1 MKHTILKLWAF
12 TKNRRQT
19 LLKALA
25 FSFVRSAMGVT
36 QLLALMA
43 TVSVLLGGLTVK
55 QGIIRVAVYTVICI
69 AGSFATSY
77 FEQIHSLESGMYS
90 TADCRT
96 EVARRMRRVPL
107 GYFRR
112 SSSEK
117 LIATLTSTLGSVEM
131 ASTMS
136 MVGIV
141 SGLFNAAA
149 MWIFMMI
156 YDWRMGLIMGA
167 GIIAYLLIV
176 SMQMRISRTHAPVRQ
191 AAQTELATASL
202 TFLQG
207 IQVTKA
213 FCPERG
219 DARLDAA
226 IDESRDANIN
236 LTTISMPSQVA
247 AHVCIAVFESLL
259 LLATVY
265 FTFTTGEFGPEKAI
279 VLLIF
284 SAIAYAALNQAGSM
298 LSMIGM
304 LESGLDELEDIQQVE
319 ELEITRPESAPA
331 GEEIQVEHL
340 HFSYGDHEVL
350 HDITTGFKPHTLTA
364 VIGPSGS
371 GKTTL
376 CLLLARFQ
384 DPQQGRITLGGA
396 DIRSIPYEQLMEK
409 ISIVFQNV
417 YLFEDTIAANI
428 RFGKPEATMEEVRK
442 AAKAARCDD
451 FIMSLPD
458 GYDTMVLEGGSNL
471 SGGEKQRIS
480 IARAMLKDSP
490 IIILDE
496 ATSALDAENERAF
509 FDAVDELTRD
519 KTVIMIAHRLS
530 TVQRADRIIAV
541 KDGRIVQEG
550 SPAELRAQPG
560 LYADFLHSRESASGW
575 TLEN

>member
-1 MKHTILKLWAF
+1 MKATMLKLWAF
-12 TKNRRQT
+12 SKNRHRELVQ
-19 LLKALA
+19 ALIL
-25 FSFVRSAMGVT
+25 SFIRSAMGIT
-36 QLLALMA
+36 QLLALMSA
-43 TVSVLLGGLTVK
+43 VSVLLGSLSVK
-55 QGIIRVAVYTVICI
+55 QGIIRVAVYTLICI
-69 AGSFATSY
+69 VGSFATSY
-77 FEQIHSLESGMYS
+77 FEQIFSLESGMYS
-90 TADCRT
+90 TADCRAA
-96 EVARRMRRVPL
+96 VARQMRKVPL
-107 GYFRR
+107 GYFRQ
-112 SSSEK
+112 SSAEK
-117 LIATLTSTLGSVEM
+117 LISTLTSTLGSVEM

-149 MWIFMMI
+149 MWLFMMI
-156 YDWRMGLIMGA
+156 YDWRMGLIMGV
-167 GIIAYLLIV
+167 GVVGYLLVV
-176 SMQMRISRTHAPVRQ
+176 SLQMRISRANAPVRQ
-191 AAQTELATASL
+191 KAQTELATACL

-207 IQVTKA
+207 IKVTKS
-213 FCPERG
+213 FCPEIG
-219 DARLDAA
+219 DARLERA
-226 IDESRDANIN
+226 IDDSRDANIG
-236 LTTISMPSQVA
+236 LTTVSMGTQIA
-247 AHVCIAVFESLL
+247 GHVIIAVFESLL

-265 FTFTTGEFGPEKAI
+265 FTFVTGEFGPEKAI

-284 SAIAYAALNQAGSM
+284 SAVAYGALNQAGSM

-304 LESGLDELEDIQQVE
+304 LESGLDELEEIQQVQ
-319 ELEITRPESAPA
+319 ELEVKTPA
-331 GEEIQVEHL
+331 AEPRGEEIRVEHL
-340 HFSYGDHEVL
+340 HFAYGEQEVL
-350 HDITTGFKPHTLTA
+350 HDITTGFAPHTLTA

-384 DPQQGRITLGGA
+384 DPQQGLITLGGA
-396 DIRSIPYEQLMEK
+396 DIRSIPYETLMEN

-417 YLFEDTIAANI
+417 YLFEDTIANNI
-428 RFGKPEATMEEVRK
+428 RFGKPEASLEEIRR

-458 GYDTMVLEGGSNL
+458 GYDTQVLEGGSNL

-530 TVQRADRIIAV
+530 TVERADRIIAIQ
-541 KDGRIVQEG
+541 DGRIVQEG
-550 SPAELRAQPG
+550 SPDQLRQQPG
-560 LYADFLHSRESASGW
+560 LYADFLRTRQSASGW